1 MHLISRYFKYFTVCL
16 ILLLSFSTHANTR
29 AKNILII
36 LSYSTDFPSYPSI
49 TKAFSQSLSQHNLSY
64 EYLNSKNNWSHD
76 YQALMGDFLSKKQAL
91 SNEKIDLIISVDDNA
106 LDFVRKNHTSL
117 YQDIPVVFMGVN
129 DVSKLNWAKDQTFFT
144 GFYEAPSF
152 KENLLYAQG
161 LFPDSNTIHLI
172 NDASTSSRANTK
184 QLIKAA
190 SSLNLDKHLNLISLE
205 DLNWKQFEQSLA
217 LLPENEPIVLV
228 SVFVDKNGERKSYFQ
243 GLNSIIDNSDSPII
257 TFWSHG
263 LGKGILGGH
272 MINPAKHAQAAAD
285 YAKVI
290 LEGNSLSLLPIIY
303 NSPNSNEFDLKQL
316 DKHQI
321 ELSQLPADTSF
332 INPTKSLLNNL
343 WVIILLISI
352 IVICLI
358 VAVTY
363 LTLQVRRRTQAEA
376 DLLQEKALLAG
387 IINTIPD
394 HIVYKDKDY
403 RYQVSNSA
411 FENFVQLSKSKL
423 IGHTDHDLFENKIIS
438 LFHPMD
444 SKVVQTGK
452 ELRCTEYIAL
462 EQGDSAILD
471 IIKTPFYNNK
481 GVLTG
486 IISIARDISQ
496 SYKQQ
501 EENRLLATFFKQ
513 SSEGMVIVSKRG
525 RILTVN
531 PALISMTG
539 FSAEQL
545 IGSSFRKVLAN
556 SSYKAYRNMSID
568 LKNVGKWQGEMEYIT
583 LTQQSQPGWVIA
595 TSVLDEMGQIS
606 HFVAS
611 FSDISKLKRSQS
623 KLQHLAHH
631 DSLTGLPNRTFLTQK
646 LSGMISQA
654 RKNEKQLAVAFL
666 DLDRFKNINDTLG
679 HMFGDKLLR
688 VIARRMY
695 NQLEEN
701 EVVARIGGDEFIL
714 ILDPSDGLEAL
725 GTRLDLLN
733 QKIQEMV
740 YLDGKEI
747 MTCASIGVS
756 LYPQDGT
763 SSELLFQHAD
773 TALYS
778 AKEAGRAMHKFYAS
792 ALTIQ
797 AQERLTIESHLAK
810 ALEYKEMTLA
820 YQPIYDFRQ
829 QKFVKVEALLRW
841 QTPKLGQV
849 SPDKFIPIAEETGGI
864 LNIGN
869 WVLETAC
876 RTMVQWQQRSCQIQ
890 RIAVN
895 VSRIQIARQN
905 MFETV
910 KEILQQTK
918 CKPQW
923 IEIEVTESAIMNL
936 SKDGLKQL
944 TQLKEFGVSISIDDF
959 GTGQSSLSSL
969 KTLPV
974 STLKIDKSFVQDM
987 PENNNDVEIA
997 RLILQMS
1004 KVLNVRSVAEGV
1016 ETAEQ
1021 AQVLKNMGC
1030 DLCQGY
1036 LFSKPLTE
1044 EALAAFIN
1052 HPSWLQEKAIQA
1064 VSENLDYSY

>member
-1 MHLISRYFKYFTVCL
+1 MHRLSRYFTVCL
-16 ILLLSFSTHANTR
+16 LLFISLASQANPQ
-29 AKNILII
+29 AKNILIL
-36 LSYSTDFPSYPSI
+36 LSYSADFPSYPAI
-49 TKAFSQSLSQHNLSY
+49 TRAFNESLTDHNLDFV
-64 EYLNSKNNWSHD
+64 YLNSKNNWSDD
-76 YQALMGDFLSKKQAL
+76 YQAITRNFLEQRQAL
-91 SNEKIDLIISVDDNA
+91 SKDKIDLIITSDDNA
-106 LDFVRKNHTSL
+106 LSFVRDNYDTL
-117 YQDIPVVFMGVN
+117 YQDIPIVFMGVN
-129 DVSKLNWAKDQTFFT
+129 DVNKLNWARKQPNFT

-152 KENLLYAQG
+152 TENLLFAQN
-161 LFPDSNTIHLI
+161 LFPDADTIHII
-172 NDASTSSRANTK
+172 NDASTSTRANTK
-184 QLIKAA
+184 QLIRAA
-190 SSLNLDKHLNLISLE
+190 KSLNLSNHLNFISLVDSNWNQFAQQLKTVPKSEPIILLSAFIDKEGQRKTFDQGLNLI
-205 DLNWKQFEQSLA
+205 K
-217 LLPENEPIVLV
+217 
-228 SVFVDKNGERKSYFQ
+228 
-243 GLNSIIDNSDSPII
+243 DNSDSAII

-272 MINPAKHAQAAAD
+272 IINAYKHAQAASD
-285 YAKVI
+285 YAKAI
-290 LEGNSLSLLPIIY
+290 LKGSSISLLPIIY
-303 NSPNSNEFDLKQL
+303 TSPNSNEFDYGVIT
-316 DKHQI
+316 KHQ
-321 ELSQLPADTSF
+321 LNADLLPLDTSF
-332 INPTKSLLNNL
+332 LNPAKNIMQNL
-343 WVIILLISI
+343 WFIIMLVSIILLFLLLAI
-352 IVICLI
+352 
-358 VAVTY
+358 TY
-363 LTLQVRRRTQAEA
+363 LTLQIRRRTRAESA
-376 DLLQEKALLAG
+376 LLREKALLAG

-394 HIVYKDKDY
+394 HIVYKNTKFQ
-403 RYQVSNSA
+403 YQVSNSA
-411 FENFVQLSKSKL
+411 FESFVNLSKSKL
-423 IGHTDHDLFENKIIS
+423 IGNADKDLFQNKIIS

-452 ELRCTEYIAL
+452 EVRCTEFIDL
-462 EQGDSAILD
+462 DQGESAILD
-471 IIKTPFYNNK
+471 IIKTPFYDNK

-531 PALISMTG
+531 PALVSMTG
-539 FSAEQL
+539 FSPEQL
-545 IGSSFRKVLAN
+545 IGSSFRKVLSNA
-556 SSYKAYRNMSID
+556 SYQAYRSMSVD

-583 LTQQSQPGWVIA
+583 LSQQSQPGWVIA
-595 TSVLDEMGQIS
+595 TSVLDENGQIS

-611 FSDISKLKRSQS
+611 FSDISKLKRSQH

-631 DSLTGLPNRTFLTQK
+631 DALTGLPNRTFLTQK
-646 LSGMISQA
+646 LSGMISNA
-654 RKNEKQLAVAFL
+654 RKQDKQLAVAFL

-679 HMFGDKLLR
+679 HLFGDKLLR
-688 VIARRMY
+688 VIAQRMY
-695 NQLEEN
+695 NQLKEN

-725 GTRLDLLN
+725 SARLEALN

-740 YLDGKEI
+740 YIDGKEI

-756 LYPQDGT
+756 LYPEDGT

-778 AKEAGRAMHKFYAS
+778 AKEAGRAMHKLYAS
-792 ALTIQ
+792 SLSIQ
-797 AQERLTIESHLAK
+797 AKERLDIESHLAK
-810 ALEYKEMTLA
+810 ALEYKEMSLV
-820 YQPIYDFRQ
+820 YQPIYDFKQ

-841 QTPKLGQV
+841 NTPKLGQV
-849 SPDKFIPIAEETGGI
+849 PPDKFIPIAEETGGI
-864 LNIGN
+864 LTIGN

-876 RTMVQWQQRSCQIQ
+876 RTMAQWQQASCQIQ

-905 MFETV
+905 IFETV
-910 KEILQQTK
+910 KEILILTQ

-936 SKDGLKQL
+936 SKEGLKQL

-987 PENNNDVEIA
+987 PENENDVEIA

-1016 ETAEQ
+1016 ETTEQ
-1021 AQVLKNMGC
+1021 AQVLKSMGC

-1036 LFSKPLTE
+1036 LFSKPLSE
-1044 EALAAFIN
+1044 EALASFIN
-1052 HPSWLQEKAIQA
+1052 HPTWLQDKAIQA
-1064 VSENLDYSY
+1064 ISDGIDYSI

>member
-1 MHLISRYFKYFTVCL
+1 MTVCL
-16 ILLLSFSTHANTR
+16 SLIFSITLSANTQN
-29 AKNILII
+29 KNILIL
-36 LSYSTDFPSYPSI
+36 LSYSVDFPSYPAISN
-49 TKAFSQSLSQHNLSY
+49 AFQQSLTDYNV
-64 EYLNSKNNWSHD
+64 EYVYLDSKNNWSSD
-76 YQALMGDFLSKKQAL
+76 YQALMKNFLSAKQAL
-91 SNEKIDLIISVDDNA
+91 SAKKIDLIITADDNA
-106 LDFVRKNHTSL
+106 LSFVRHNYQAL
-117 YQDIPVVFMGVN
+117 YQDIPVVFMGIN
-129 DVSKLNWAKDQTFFT
+129 DVTKLDWAKQQSQFT

-152 KENLLYAQG
+152 KENLLYAQN
-161 LFPDSNTIHLI
+161 LFPESDMIHII
-172 NDASTSSRANTK
+172 NDASPSTRANTK
-184 QLIKAA
+184 QLIRAA
-190 SSLNLDKHLNLISLE
+190 RSLNLNNRLNLLSLE
-205 DLNWKQFEQSLA
+205 DLSWIELEQSLRII
-217 LLPENEPIVLV
+217 PEHEPIILL
-228 SVFVDKNGERKSYFQ
+228 SAYIDNQGERRTFEQ
-243 GLNSIIDNSDSPII
+243 GLNSILNNSDSAII
-257 TFWSHG
+257 SFWSHG

-272 MINPAKHAQAAAD
+272 LINAYRHAEAAAQ
-285 YAKVI
+285 YAKAI
-290 LEGNSLSLLPIIY
+290 LTGTPITSLPIQY
-303 NSPNSNEFDLKQL
+303 TSPNSHEFDRAIVNQHKL
-316 DKHQI
+316 DISLFPK
-321 ELSQLPADTSF
+321 DTSF
-332 INPTKSLLNNL
+332 SNSSKPILDSL
-343 WVIILLISI
+343 WFILLLIGI
-352 IVICLI
+352 IVLFLIC
-358 VAVTY
+358 AVTY
-363 LTLQVRRRTQAEA
+363 LTLQIRRRTRAESA
-376 DLLQEKALLAG
+376 LLREKALLAG

-394 HIVYKDKDY
+394 HIVFKDKNF
-403 RYQVSNSA
+403 RYKVSNSA
-411 FENFVQLSKSKL
+411 FENFVKLSKSKL
-423 IGHTDHDLFENKIIS
+423 IGKSDHDLFENKVIS

-444 SKVVQTGK
+444 NKVIQTGK
-452 ELRCTEYIAL
+452 EVRCTEYIAL
-462 EQGDSAILD
+462 EKGDSAILD
-471 IIKTPFYNNK
+471 IIKTPFYDNK
-481 GVLTG
+481 GVLAG

-501 EENRLLATFFKQ
+501 EENLLLATFFKQ

-539 FSAEQL
+539 FNSEQL

-556 SSYKAYRNMSID
+556 QSYDAYRNMSID
-568 LKNVGKWQGEMEYIT
+568 LKNIGKWQGEMEYIT
-583 LTQQSQPGWVIA
+583 HSQQSQPGWVIA
-595 TSVLDEMGQIS
+595 TSVLDENGEIS

-611 FSDISKLKRSQS
+611 FSDISKLKRSQD

-631 DSLTGLPNRTFLTQK
+631 DALTGLPNRTFLTQK
-646 LSGMISQA
+646 LSGMISKA
-654 RKNEKQLAVAFL
+654 RKQERQLAVAFL

-679 HMFGDKLLR
+679 HLFGDKLLR
-688 VIARRMY
+688 VIAQRMY
-695 NQLEEN
+695 NQLKDN

-725 GTRLDLLN
+725 SHRLETLN
-733 QKIQEMV
+733 SKIQEMV
-740 YLDGKEI
+740 YIDGKEI

-756 LYPQDGT
+756 LYPEDGT

-778 AKEAGRAMHKFYAS
+778 AKEAGRAMHKFYSS

-797 AQERLTIESHLAK
+797 AQERLNIENHLAK
-810 ALEYKEMTLA
+810 ALEYKEMSLA
-820 YQPIYDFRQ
+820 FQPIYDFKQ

-841 QTPKLGQV
+841 QNPKLGNV
-849 SPDKFIPIAEETGGI
+849 PPDRFIPISEETGSI
-864 LNIGN
+864 LSIGN

-876 RTMVQWQQRSCQIQ
+876 QIMSQWQQRSCQIQ

-905 MFETV
+905 IFETV
-910 KEILQQTK
+910 KDILKRTH

-936 SKDGLKQL
+936 SKEGLQQL

-987 PENNNDVEIA
+987 PENNDDVEIA

-1021 AQVLKNMGC
+1021 AQVLKSMGC

-1044 EALAAFIN
+1044 EALNKFIN
-1052 HPSWLQEKAIQA
+1052 HPTWVQEQAIHS
-1064 VSENLDYSY
+1064 VSEKLDYSY

>member
-1 MHLISRYFKYFTVCL
+1 MHQLTRCFKYFTACL
-16 ILLLSFSTHANTR
+16 ILLFSLTVQASTQ
-29 AKNILII
+29 AQNILIL
-36 LSYSTDFPSYPSI
+36 LSYSVDFPSYPAI
-49 TKAFSQSLSQHNLSY
+49 TRAFQDSLSDYDL
-64 EYLNSKNNWSHD
+64 EFVYLDSKNNWSND
-76 YQALMGDFLSKKQAL
+76 YQNLMRDFLSKKQII
-91 SNEKIDLIISVDDNA
+91 SPEKIDLIITADDNA
-106 LDFVRKNHTSL
+106 LNFVRHN
-117 YQDIPVVFMGVN
+117 YQQMYQNIPVIFMGVN
-129 DVSKLNWAKDQTFFT
+129 DVNKLNWAKKEANFT

-152 KENLLYAQG
+152 TENLLYAQN
-161 LFPDSNTIHLI
+161 LFPDSKTIHII
-172 NDASTSSRANTK
+172 NDASPSTRANTK
-184 QLIKAA
+184 QLIRAA
-190 SSLNLDKHLNLISLE
+190 KSINLHNRLNLLSLE
-205 DLNWKQFEQSLA
+205 DLNWNQLEQSLSII
-217 LLPENEPIVLV
+217 PKNEPIILL
-228 SVFVDKNGERKSYFQ
+228 SAYIDNTGERRTFDQ
-243 GLNSIIDNSDSPII
+243 GLNSILDNSDSAII

-272 MINPAKHAQAAAD
+272 IINAYKHAEAAAN
-285 YAKVI
+285 YAKAV
-290 LEGNSLSLLPIIY
+290 LKGTSLALLPIIY
-303 NSPNSNEFDLKQL
+303 TSPNSNEFDRLEARKHKL
-316 DKHQI
+316 DMS
-321 ELSQLPADTSF
+321 LFPVDTSF
-332 INPTKSLLNNL
+332 ANPSKPILQNL
-343 WVIILLISI
+343 WFIILMISTILVCLIS
-352 IVICLI
+352 
-358 VAVTY
+358 AVTY
-363 LTLQVRRRTQAEA
+363 LTLQIRRRTRAETA
-376 DLLQEKALLAG
+376 LLREKALLAG

-411 FENFVQLSKSKL
+411 FENFVNLSKSKL
-423 IGHTDHDLFENKIIS
+423 IGNTDHDLFENKVIS

-444 SKVVQTGK
+444 NKVIQTGK

-462 EQGDSAILD
+462 DHGDNAILD
-471 IIKTPFYNNK
+471 IIKTPFYDNK
-481 GVLTG
+481 GVLRG

-496 SYKQQ
+496 PYKQQ

-531 PALISMTG
+531 PALIIMTG
-539 FSAEQL
+539 FSGKQL

-556 SSYKAYRNMSID
+556 TSYQAYRNMSVE
-568 LKNVGKWQGEMEYIT
+568 LKNAGKWQGEMEYIT
-583 LTQQSQPGWVIA
+583 LSQRSQPGWVIA
-595 TSVLDEMGQIS
+595 TSVLDKDGEIS

-611 FSDISKLKRSQS
+611 FSDISKLKRTQD

-631 DSLTGLPNRTFLTQK
+631 DPLTGLPNRTFLTQK
-646 LSGMISQA
+646 LSGMIIKA
-654 RKNEKQLAVAFL
+654 RKQDRQLAVAFL

-679 HMFGDKLLR
+679 HLFGDKLLR
-688 VIARRMY
+688 VIAQRMH
-695 NQLEEN
+695 NQLKAD

-714 ILDPSDGLEAL
+714 ILDPSAGLDAL
-725 GTRLDLLN
+725 SARLDLLN

-740 YLDGKEI
+740 YIDGKEI

-756 LYPQDGT
+756 LYPEDGT

-778 AKEAGRAMHKFYAS
+778 AKECGRAMHKFYAS
-792 ALTIQ
+792 ALTVQ
-797 AQERLTIESHLAK
+797 AKERLEIESHLAK
-810 ALEYKEMTLA
+810 ALEYNEMTLA
-820 YQPIYDFRQ
+820 YQPIYDFKQ

-841 QTPKLGQV
+841 HTPKLGQV
-849 SPDKFIPIAEETGGI
+849 PPDRFIPIAEETGSI
-864 LNIGN
+864 LSIGN

-876 RTMVQWQQRSCQIQ
+876 RTMVQWQQKSCQIQ

-895 VSRIQIARQN
+895 VSRIQIARQDI
-905 MFETV
+905 FVTV
-910 KEILQQTK
+910 KDILLRTH

-936 SKDGLKQL
+936 SKEGLKQL

-987 PENNNDVEIA
+987 PENHNDVEIA

-1021 AQVLKNMGC
+1021 AQVLKSMGC

-1036 LFSKPLTE
+1036 LFSRPLTE
-1044 EALAAFIN
+1044 DALADFIN
-1052 HPSWLQEKAIQA
+1052 HPTWLQDKAIQA
-1064 VSENLDYSY
+1064 VSDNLDYSY

>member
-1 MHLISRYFKYFTVCL
+1 MLFS
-16 ILLLSFSTHANTR
+16 LSAQANTQASSQ
-29 AKNILII
+29 AKNILIL
-36 LSYSTDFPSYPSI
+36 LSYSTDFPSYPDI
-49 TKAFSQSLSQHNLSY
+49 TRAFNQSLSPYDLDFI
-64 EYLNSKNNWSHD
+64 YLNSKNNWSNE
-76 YQALMGDFLSKKQAL
+76 YQLLMQDFLSKKQKL
-91 SNEKIDLIISVDDNA
+91 SQKKVDLIITVDDNA
-106 LDFVRKNHTSL
+106 FNFVRNNTQQM
-117 YQDIPVVFMGVN
+117 YQDIPVVFMGIN
-129 DVSKLNWAKDQTFFT
+129 DVKKLDWAKEQPLFT
-144 GFYEAPSF
+144 GFYESPSF
-152 KENLLYAQG
+152 TENLLYAQN
-161 LFPDSNTIHLI
+161 LFPESDTIHII
-172 NDASTSSRANTK
+172 NDASPSTRANTK
-184 QLIKAA
+184 QLIRSAK
-190 SSLNLDKHLNLISLE
+190 SLNLSSRLNLLSLE
-205 DLNWKQFEQSLA
+205 DLNWIQLEQSLRI
-217 LLPENEPIVLV
+217 LPKDEPIILL
-228 SVFVDKNGERKSYFQ
+228 SAFIDKAGEKKTFDQ
-243 GLNSIIDNSDSPII
+243 GLNSILDNSDSAII

-263 LGKGILGGH
+263 LNKGVLGGH
-272 MINPAKHAQAAAD
+272 MINLYKHAQAAAD
-285 YAKVI
+285 YATAI
-290 LEGNSLSLLPIIY
+290 LNGTDIAQLPIIY
-303 NSPNSNEFDLKQL
+303 TSPNSNEFDRQTLT
-316 DKHQI
+316 KHAI
-321 ELSQLPADTSF
+321 DTSLLPADTSF
-332 INPTKSLLNNL
+332 TNPSKPMIQNL
-343 WVIILLISI
+343 WFVILFVSI
-352 IVICLI
+352 VLICLT

-363 LTLQVRRRTQAEA
+363 LTLQIRRRANAETA
-376 DLLQEKALLAG
+376 LLREKALLAG

-403 RYQVSNSA
+403 KYQVSNSA
-411 FENFVQLSKSKL
+411 FENFVNLSKSKL
-423 IGHTDHDLFENKIIS
+423 IGNSDHDLFDNKVIS
-438 LFHPMD
+438 LFHSMD
-444 SKVVQTGK
+444 NKVIQTGK
-452 ELRCTEYIAL
+452 EVRCTEYIDL
-462 EQGDSAILD
+462 DQGDSAILD
-471 IIKTPFYNNK
+471 IIKTPFYDNK
-481 GVLTG
+481 GVLRG

-545 IGSSFRKVLAN
+545 IGNSFRRVLAN
-556 SSYKAYRNMSID
+556 TSYQAYRNMSID
-568 LKNVGKWQGEMEYIT
+568 LKSIGKWQGEMEYIS
-583 LTQQSQPGWVIA
+583 LSQKSQPGWVIA
-595 TSVLDEMGQIS
+595 TSVLDENGDIS

-611 FSDISKLKRSQS
+611 FSDISKLKNTQN

-631 DSLTGLPNRTFLTQK
+631 DPLTGLPNRTFLTQK

-654 RKNEKQLAVAFL
+654 RKQDRQLAVAFL

-679 HMFGDKLLR
+679 HLFGDKLLR
-688 VIARRMY
+688 VIAQRMY
-695 NQLEEN
+695 NQLQKD

-725 GTRLDLLN
+725 ATRLNLLN
-733 QKIQEMV
+733 NKIQEMV
-740 YLDGKEI
+740 YIDGKEI

-756 LYPQDGT
+756 LYPEDGT

-792 ALTIQ
+792 ALTVQ
-797 AQERLTIESHLAK
+797 AKERLDIESHLAK
-810 ALEYKEMTLA
+810 ALEYNEMTLA
-820 YQPIYDFRQ
+820 YQPIYDFKQ

-841 QTPKLGQV
+841 HTPKLGQV
-849 SPDKFIPIAEETGGI
+849 PPDRFIPIAEETGSI

-876 RTMVQWQQRSCQIQ
+876 RTMAQWQQRSCQIQ

-895 VSRIQIARQN
+895 VSRIQIARQDI
-905 MFETV
+905 FETV
-910 KEILQQTK
+910 KEILLRTH

-936 SKDGLKQL
+936 SKEGLKQL

-987 PENNNDVEIA
+987 PENHNDVEIA

-1044 EALAAFIN
+1044 DALANFIN
-1052 HPSWLQEKAIQA
+1052 HPTWLQEKAIQA

>member
-1 MHLISRYFKYFTVCL
+1 M
-16 ILLLSFSTHANTR
+16 LLFVLQAQASHH
-29 AKNILII
+29 AKNVQII
-36 LSYSTDFPSYPSI
+36 LSYSVDFPSYPDI
-49 TKAFSQSLSQHNLSY
+49 TQAFQDSLADYDLNFV
-64 EYLNSKNNWSHD
+64 YLDSKNNWSNE
-76 YQALMGDFLSKKQAL
+76 YQTITSQYLAKKQQLAT
-91 SNEKIDLIISVDDNA
+91 EKFDLIITVDDNA
-106 LDFVRKNHTSL
+106 LNFVRNNYTSM
-117 YQDIPVVFMGVN
+117 YADIPVIFMGIN
-129 DVSKLNWAKDQTFFT
+129 DVNKLNWAKNQTHFT

-152 KENLLYAQG
+152 TENLLYAQN
-161 LFPDSNTIHLI
+161 LFPESDTIHII
-172 NDASTSSRANTK
+172 NDASPSTRANTK
-184 QLIKAA
+184 QLIRAA
-190 SSLNLDKHLNLISLE
+190 HSLNINNRLHLLSLE
-205 DLNWKQFEQSLA
+205 DLNWNQLEQSLSMI
-217 LLPENEPIVLV
+217 PSNEPIILL
-228 SVFVDKNGERKSYFQ
+228 SAYIDNTGERRTFQ
-243 GLNSIIDNSDSPII
+243 HGLNGLLENTDAAII

-272 MINPAKHAQAAAD
+272 IINPYKHAEAAAN
-285 YAKVI
+285 YAKAVLQGSPI
-290 LEGNSLSLLPIIY
+290 TSLPIIY
-303 NSPNSNEFDLKQL
+303 TSPNSNEFDKQIINEHQL
-316 DKHQI
+316 D
-321 ELSQLPADTSF
+321 LSLFPADTSF
-332 INPTKSLLNNL
+332 TNPSKPILHSL
-343 WVIILLISI
+343 WFIILLASI
-352 IVICLI
+352 IVICLV

-363 LTLQVRRRTQAEA
+363 LTLQIRRRTRAESA
-376 DLLQEKALLAG
+376 LLREKALLAG

-411 FENFVQLSKSKL
+411 FENFVKLSKSKL
-423 IGHTDHDLFENKIIS
+423 IGNSDHDLFENKIIS

-444 SKVVQTGK
+444 NKVISTGK
-452 ELRCTEYIAL
+452 EVRCTEYIGL

-471 IIKTPFYNNK
+471 IIKTPFYDNK
-481 GVLTG
+481 GKLSG

-531 PALISMTG
+531 PALITMTG
-539 FSAEQL
+539 FSSEQL

-556 SSYKAYRNMSID
+556 ASYQAYRNMSID
-568 LKNVGKWQGEMEYIT
+568 LKSTGKWQGEMEYIT
-583 LTQQSQPGWVIA
+583 LTQQAQPGWVIA
-595 TSVLDEMGQIS
+595 TSVLDENGQIS

-611 FSDISKLKRSQS
+611 FSDISKLKRSQH

-631 DSLTGLPNRTFLTQK
+631 DALTGLPNRTFLTQK
-646 LSGMISQA
+646 LSGMISKA
-654 RKNEKQLAVAFL
+654 RKQEKQLAVAFL

-679 HMFGDKLLR
+679 HLFGDKLLR
-688 VIARRMY
+688 VIAQRMY
-695 NQLEEN
+695 NQLKEN

-714 ILDPSDGLEAL
+714 ILDPSDGLDAL
-725 GTRLDLLN
+725 ATRLDMLN

-740 YLDGKEI
+740 YIDGKEI

-756 LYPQDGT
+756 LYPEDGT

-797 AQERLTIESHLAK
+797 AKERLTIESHLAK
-810 ALEYKEMTLA
+810 ALEYKEMSLV
-820 YQPIYDFRQ
+820 YQPIYDFKQ

-841 QTPKLGQV
+841 HTPKLGQV
-849 SPDKFIPIAEETGGI
+849 PPDKFIPIAEETGGI
-864 LNIGN
+864 LSIGN
-869 WVLETAC
+869 WVLEKAC

-890 RIAVN
+890 RIAIN

-905 MFETV
+905 IFETV
-910 KEILQQTK
+910 KAILELTH

-987 PENNNDVEIA
+987 PENENDVEIA

-1016 ETAEQ
+1016 ETTEQ
-1021 AQVLKNMGC
+1021 ALELKNMGC

-1036 LFSKPLTE
+1036 LFSKPLSE
-1044 EALAAFIN
+1044 EALSDFIN
-1052 HPSWLQEKAIQA
+1052 HPTWLQDKAIQA
-1064 VSENLDYSY
+1064 VSENIEYSI

>member
-1 MHLISRYFKYFTVCL
+1 M
-16 ILLLSFSTHANTR
+16 LLFSLTAQASTQ
-29 AKNILII
+29 AKNILIL
-36 LSYSTDFPSYPSI
+36 LSYSVDFPSYPAI
-49 TKAFSQSLSQHNLSY
+49 TQAFQESLSDYDL
-64 EYLNSKNNWSHD
+64 EFIYLDSKNNWSND
-76 YQALMGDFLSKKQAL
+76 YQNLMRDFLTQKQII
-91 SNEKIDLIISVDDNA
+91 SPQKIDLIITADDNA
-106 LDFVRKNHTSL
+106 LSFVRNN
-117 YQDIPVVFMGVN
+117 YQEMYPNIPVIFMGVN
-129 DVSKLNWAKDQTFFT
+129 DVNKLNWAEQEANFT

-152 KENLLYAQG
+152 TENLLYAQNF
-161 LFPDSNTIHLI
+161 FPESNTIHII
-172 NDASTSSRANTK
+172 NDASPSTRANTK
-184 QLIKAA
+184 QLIRAA
-190 SSLNLDKHLNLISLE
+190 NSINLSNHLNLLSLE
-205 DLNWKQFEQSLA
+205 DLNWNQLEQSLRII
-217 LLPENEPIVLV
+217 PKDEPIVLL
-228 SVFVDKNGERKSYFQ
+228 SAYIDNKGERRTFDQ
-243 GLNSIIDNSDSPII
+243 GLNSILDNSDSAII

-272 MINPAKHAQAAAD
+272 IINAYKHAEAAAS
-285 YAKVI
+285 YARAALTGTPAV
-290 LEGNSLSLLPIIY
+290 LLPIIY
-303 NSPNSNEFDLKQL
+303 TSPNSNEFDRLEVQKHQL
-316 DKHQI
+316 DI
-321 ELSQLPADTSF
+321 GLFPIDTSF
-332 INPTKSLLNNL
+332 TNPSKPILQNL
-343 WVIILLISI
+343 WFIILMVSTILVCLIS
-352 IVICLI
+352 
-358 VAVTY
+358 AVTY
-363 LTLQVRRRTQAEA
+363 LTFQIRRRTRAETA
-376 DLLQEKALLAG
+376 LLREKALLAG

-394 HIVYKDKDY
+394 HIVYKDKSY
-403 RYQVSNSA
+403 KYQVSNSA
-411 FENFVQLSKSKL
+411 FENFVKLSKNKL
-423 IGHTDHDLFENKIIS
+423 IGKSDHDLFENKVIS

-444 SKVVQTGK
+444 NKVIKTGK
-452 ELRCTEYIAL
+452 EVRCTEYIDL
-462 EQGDSAILD
+462 DQGESAILD
-471 IIKTPFYNNK
+471 IIKTPFYDNK
-481 GVLTG
+481 GVLRG

-531 PALISMTG
+531 PALITMTG
-539 FSAEQL
+539 YSGKQL
-545 IGSSFRKVLAN
+545 IGGSFRKVLSN
-556 SSYKAYRNMSID
+556 SSYQAYRKMSTD
-568 LKNVGKWQGEMEYIT
+568 LKETGKWQGEMEYIT

-595 TSVLDEMGQIS
+595 TSVFDENGEIS

-611 FSDISKLKRSQS
+611 FSDISKLKRTQD

-631 DSLTGLPNRTFLTQK
+631 DPLTGLPNRTFLTQK
-646 LSGMISQA
+646 LSGMISKA
-654 RKNEKQLAVAFL
+654 RKKDKQLAVAFL

-679 HMFGDKLLR
+679 HLFGDKLLR
-688 VIARRMY
+688 VIAQRMH
-695 NQLEEN
+695 NQLKEN

-714 ILDPSDGLEAL
+714 ILDPSDGLNAL
-725 GTRLDLLN
+725 STRLDLLN

-740 YLDGKEI
+740 YIDGKEI

-778 AKEAGRAMHKFYAS
+778 AKECGRAMHKFYAS
-792 ALTIQ
+792 ALTVQ
-797 AQERLTIESHLAK
+797 AKERLDIESHLAK
-810 ALEYKEMTLA
+810 ALEYNEMTLA
-820 YQPIYDFRQ
+820 YQPIYDFKQ

-841 QTPKLGQV
+841 HTPKLGQV
-849 SPDKFIPIAEETGGI
+849 PPDRFIPIAEETGSI
-864 LNIGN
+864 LSIGN

-876 RTMVQWQQRSCQIQ
+876 RTMAQWQQRSCQIQ

-895 VSRIQIARQN
+895 VSRIQIARQDI
-905 MFETV
+905 FKTV
-910 KEILQQTK
+910 KEILLRTH

-936 SKDGLKQL
+936 SKEGLKQL

-987 PENNNDVEIA
+987 PENHNDVEIA

-1021 AQVLKNMGC
+1021 AQVLKSMGC

-1036 LFSKPLTE
+1036 LFSRPLTE
-1044 EALAAFIN
+1044 EALADFIN
-1052 HPSWLQEKAIQA
+1052 HPTWLQDKAIQA
-1064 VSENLDYSY
+1064 VSDKMDYSF